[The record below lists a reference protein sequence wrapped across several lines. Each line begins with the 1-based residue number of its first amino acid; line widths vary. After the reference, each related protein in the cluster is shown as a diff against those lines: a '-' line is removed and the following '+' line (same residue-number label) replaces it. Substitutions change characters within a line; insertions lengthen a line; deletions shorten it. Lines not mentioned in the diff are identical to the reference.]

1 MILPVVHL
9 NAFAGR
15 KTVKVE
21 METNMLISKELNEA
35 MNKQIG
41 SELGASNQYIKIA
54 SFFENENLP
63 ELSGFFFRQSDEERV
78 HAMKFVHYILEAGG
92 EVNIPQIAAAPAG
105 IKSAE
110 EALQMALDWE
120 MEVTKQINGLMD
132 LAIKQGDHIAQNFLR
147 WFVDEQ
153 LEEVSTM
160 DQMLGV
166 VKRAGDQLLFVEQ
179 YVQRLGDPHAGGE
192 AAA

>member
-1 MILPVVHL
+1 
-9 NAFAGR
+9 
-15 KTVKVE
+15 
-21 METNMLISKELNEA
+21 MLISKELNDA

-54 SFFENENLP
+54 SYFENEDLP
-63 ELSGFFFRQSDEERV
+63 ELSGFFFRQSDEERM

-92 EVNIPQIAAAPAG
+92 EVSIPQIGATPSG
-105 IKSAE
+105 IKTAE

-120 MEVTKQINGLMD
+120 LEVTKQINNLME
-132 LAIKQGDHIAQNFLR
+132 LAIKQSDHIAQNFLR

-166 VKRAGDQLLFVEQ
+166 VKRAGDQLLFVEG

-192 AAA
+192 EA